1 MRPHRAHRVATLDP
15 VGNRNPKPPRSP
27 RCRARRRSKRL
38 LALSVAL
45 DLLATVAARR
55 RGYGVGGNVV
65 VRCRRGHLFTT
76 IWIPGASLKSVR
88 LGWYRF
94 QRCPVGGHW
103 SLVKPVRESDLTED
117 ERRGAAERRDL
128 RIP

>member
-1 MRPHRAHRVATLDP
+1 MRSKHPS
-15 VGNRNPKPPRSP
+15 RSRRP
-27 RCRARRRSKRL
+27 GCRARRRSKRL
-38 LALSVAL
+38 LGLALVL
-45 DLLATVAARR
+45 DLLATLAARR
-55 RGYGVGGNVV
+55 RGYKVGGNVI
-65 VRCRRGHLFTT
+65 VRCRQGHLFTT

-103 SLVKPVRESDLTED
+103 SLVRPVREADLDDD
-117 ERRGAAERRDL
+117 ERRSAAEHRDL

>member
-1 MRPHRAHRVATLDP
+1 MPSKRSQRPA
-15 VGNRNPKPPRSP
+15 KSSCRS
-27 RCRARRRSKRL
+27 RGRSKRRL
-38 LALSVAL
+38 LGATLVL
-45 DLLATVAARR
+45 DALATVVARL
-55 RGYGVGGNVV
+55 RGYKLGGNVT

-88 LGWYRF
+88 LGWYRL

-103 SLVKPVRESDLTED
+103 SLVSPVREADLSED
-117 ERRGAAERRDL
+117 EPRGAAEHRDL

>member
-1 MRPHRAHRVATLDP
+1 MP
-15 VGNRNPKPPRSP
+15 S
-27 RCRARRRSKRL
+27 RRSKRSGKHRCGTRRRPRRL
-38 LALSVAL
+38 LGALLVL
-45 DLLATVAARR
+45 DLLATVVARR
-55 RGYGVGGNVV
+55 RGYKVGGDVI

-94 QRCPVGGHW
+94 QRCPVGNHW
-103 SLVKPVRESDLTED
+103 SLVQPVREADLTED
-117 ERRGAAERRDL
+117 ERRAAAEHRDL